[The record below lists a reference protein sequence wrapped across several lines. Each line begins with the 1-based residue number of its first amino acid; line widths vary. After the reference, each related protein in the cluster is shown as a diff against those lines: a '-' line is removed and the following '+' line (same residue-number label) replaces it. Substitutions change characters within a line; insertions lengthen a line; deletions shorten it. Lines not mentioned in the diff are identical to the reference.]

1 MADLLTQSA
10 RIVDTGTFDPG
21 FNPMA
26 AELHELADGVAMVD
40 AFSHVVALDGG
51 DGLVLFDVSHA
62 MFGPRVVE
70 ALRAWRTDPVH
81 TIVYTHG
88 HLDHVGGAAA
98 VIADNEGRGPRPA
111 VVAHANVPVR
121 FDRYVRTA
129 GHNAAINARQFG
141 GSAIDRGAISGL
153 AEQWLTGLGVRPTTT
168 YTDQLRLHVGDL
180 VLDLHH
186 GRGETDDHTWA
197 WDAQRRAAIVGDFVI
212 WTFPNA
218 GNPQKVQHYPLEWAA
233 TLRRIA
239 AAGPELLLPAHGL
252 PLAGASRIEL
262 VLGDMATALEQLAG
276 DTLALMNDGA
286 TLDEVLGT
294 VRLDPEL
301 ADRPWLAPIYDE
313 PEFVVRNTWRLY
325 GGWYDGNPA
334 NLKPARTSALALEVA
349 RLAGGTDA
357 LVDRAR
363 DLVAAGELALGCHLV
378 ELAVAAAPD
387 DAAAHEA
394 RAAIYGERRTR
405 ETSLMAKG
413 IFGDASRTSAA
424 RAAEL
429 RDDDRPTPDHQER
442 RP

>member
-1 MADLLTQSA
+1 MADLLAQSA

-197 WDAQRRAAIVGDFVI
+197 WDA
-212 WTFPNA
+212 
-218 GNPQKVQHYPLEWAA
+218 H
-233 TLRRIA
+233 
-239 AAGPELLLPAHGL
+239 
-252 PLAGASRIEL
+252 
-262 VLGDMATALEQLAG
+262 
-276 DTLALMNDGA
+276 
-286 TLDEVLGT
+286 
-294 VRLDPEL
+294 
-301 ADRPWLAPIYDE
+301 
-313 PEFVVRNTWRLY
+313 
-325 GGWYDGNPA
+325 
-334 NLKPARTSALALEVA
+334 
-349 RLAGGTDA
+349 
-357 LVDRAR
+357 
-363 DLVAAGELALGCHLV
+363 
-378 ELAVAAAPD
+378 AAPPSS
-387 DAAAHEA
+387 ATSSSGPSPTPATH
-394 RAAIYGERRTR
+394 RRCSTTR
-405 ETSLMAKG
+405 WSG
-413 IFGDASRTSAA
+413 PQPCDASRPQGPSCCCPRTGSRSPARHASSWCSATWRRHSSNW
-424 RAAEL
+424 RA
-429 RDDDRPTPDHQER
+429 TPWR
-442 RP
+442 S